1 LQNSDFDHETGLREF
16 TLDDR
21 RKVKDVVDRILDEMG
36 DNHTLDLMFAPY
48 ANIVHK
54 ILTDEDIALQIREE
68 ANDWISQ
75 LEDWQDPES

>member
-1 LQNSDFDHETGLREF
+1 MQNSDFDHETGLREF

-36 DNHTLDLMFAPY
+36 DNHTLDLMFTPY

-54 ILTDEDIALQIREE
+54 ILTDEDIARQIREE
-68 ANDWISQ
+68 ADDWISQ
-75 LEDWQDPES
+75 LEEGNEP